1 LGGTRSLAISLSLAL
16 DPGVVKIADIVD
28 KPVDELLIACG
39 ASGITQPPEK
49 QKADG
54 FSAVGFLDVAPIFA
68 GRVTRKS

>member
-1 LGGTRSLAISLSLAL
+1 
-16 DPGVVKIADIVD
+16 VKIADIVD